1 MSSKPAFRAVG
12 TPLDVADQD
21 LSLINQRLGV
31 PTLVT
36 APKAKAPMKPMNL
49 LLPAYLVK
57 AIKDRAHAEDTSH
70 RYVVLKALQDAGFA
84 VEPEDMAKDARRS
97 EE

>member
-1 MSSKPAFRAVG
+1 MSTAPNFRAIA

-21 LSLINQRLGV
+21 LAAINQRLGV

-36 APKAKAPMKPMNL
+36 SPRPKAPMKPMNL

-57 AIKDRAHAEDTSH
+57 AIKDRAHADDTSH
-70 RYVVLKALQDAGFA
+70 RYVVLKALHDAGFP
-84 VEPEDMAKDARRS
+84 VEPDDLVKDARRA
-97 EE
+97 E